1 MQDKAAKA
9 IRNKQKKTF
18 LDKYSYHLVFGAFGV
33 ILVGTLLSMLFSRTK
48 KLTLT
53 PVIEEDEILAH
64 NENDYGYTLGA
75 NSMFEEWKLSDA
87 KLIMNN

>member
-1 MQDKAAKA
+1 
-9 IRNKQKKTF
+9 
-18 LDKYSYHLVFGAFGV
+18 
-33 ILVGTLLSMLFSRTK
+33 MLFSRSK
-48 KLTLT
+48 KLNLT

-75 NSMFEEWKLSDA
+75 NSFFEDWKLSDA